1 MRKTLMTLLMV
12 FTLVTVTAS
21 AQRNDRRTASKA
33 RTEKM
38 AEQLAKDME
47 LDEETAAWFKPIY
60 VEMQDTLR
68 TIRRT
73 SLTDMRRGK
82 KAREKMTDE
91 KAEQIIMGRS
101 SATEKEVAL
110 KRAYY
115 TRMRERLSPSQL
127 IKIFA
132 TPSMPERQ
140 RMPQNNGHG
149 FPGGGPDFPGGGG
162 HGAPF

>member
-1 MRKTLMTLLMV
+1 MV

-91 KAEQIIMGRS
+91 KAEQIIM
-101 SATEKEVAL
+101 AL
-110 KRAYY
+110 RRAYY

>member
-1 MRKTLMTLLMV
+1 MV

-73 SLTDMRRGK
+73 SLTDMRRRTK
-82 KAREKMTDE
+82 RPNK
-91 KAEQIIMGRS
+91 S
-101 SATEKEVAL
+101 SWGASAPL
-110 KRAYY
+110 KRKW
-115 TRMRERLSPSQL
+115 Q
-127 IKIFA
+127 
-132 TPSMPERQ
+132 
-140 RMPQNNGHG
+140 
-149 FPGGGPDFPGGGG
+149 
-162 HGAPF
+162 